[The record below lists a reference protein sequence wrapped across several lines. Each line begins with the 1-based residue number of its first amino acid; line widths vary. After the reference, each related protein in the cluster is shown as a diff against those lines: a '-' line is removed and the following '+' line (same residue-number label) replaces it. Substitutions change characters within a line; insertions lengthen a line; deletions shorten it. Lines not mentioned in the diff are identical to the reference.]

1 MHRSSDSRLTVSFLS
16 RSCLRPPLASP
27 PLTAT
32 CCAGLLTNKGVVGDH
47 ATLEATLV
55 SQLQAPE
62 REQLR
67 KLQGEA
73 SSAWWQQGHPGWA
86 IWPVDSDAFQKAAN
100 SQVEALVREAKEVS
114 GVEGFEGSVLGI
126 SSGVRV
132 PAGTTYGGIATSVPK
147 GKKPRPVGPDGQGG
161 MQQPPSPGME
171 GLQGMQ
177 QPVMPEQLQQ
187 QLGHKRPAEGDPG
200 LEGHLPKMPRG
211 PDDVDSEGTVDED
224 LGR

>member
-1 MHRSSDSRLTVSFLS
+1 MR
-16 RSCLRPPLASP
+16 
-27 PLTAT
+27 
-32 CCAGLLTNKGVVGDH
+32 AGLLTNKGVVGDH

-114 GVEGFEGSVLGI
+114 GVEGFEGAAMGI

-132 PAGTTYGGIATSVPK
+132 PAGTTFGGIATSVPK
-147 GKKPRPVGPDGQGG
+147 GKKPPADGAAQGLPHDLAQGLPHGLAHGLHPDLQPG
-161 MQQPPSPGME
+161 MGHGLVDLPSPAG
-171 GLQGMQ
+171 
-177 QPVMPEQLQQ
+177 
-187 QLGHKRPAEGDPG
+187 LGHKRAAEPDEG
-200 LEGHLPKMPRG
+200 LDGLPPMKLHRG
-211 PDDVDSEGTVDED
+211 PDEVDSEGTVDEG
-224 LGR
+224 LGAV